1 MTYQWGAGVG
11 VSPSLSPGSMLLAIF
26 EAVSSQIDFLQA
38 QALQIV
44 NLSRAAT
51 STGGDLDTWMAQ
63 FNFAR
68 LGAAYAT
75 GPVQLI
81 RYTPA
86 SSTIGVSAATL
97 DSTGAYTG
105 GALVQTVGGAVV
117 YQVIPDVL
125 QSAYNATSNSY
136 QFPIGSSSIT
146 VTAQALYPGASYNVA
161 AGTLTQLGST
171 SSGVDTCNNSVAI
184 LDGADAESDNSFRAR
199 FVLYL
204 STLAEAT
211 ESAIMAAA
219 QVQQGLNITPAENTT
234 PTGTAQ
240 LGCFTLFAD
249 NGTGSPP
256 QSLLNTIYAAV
267 NAVRAFSVQPYVSAP
282 SILNASIV
290 LAIRVAAGYTLG
302 GLQPAVVAAVVAV
315 TETLASGA
323 TLYANAVAAAAAS
336 VPGVTSVQAGLT
348 INGFAADLVPSAYQE
363 IRSSTALVTVG
374 SY

>member
-1 MTYQWGAGVG
+1 MTYSWGSSVG

-26 EAVSSQIDFLQA
+26 EAVGSQIDFLQA
-38 QALQIV
+38 QAVAIV

-68 LGAAYAT
+68 LSSTYAV

-86 SSTIGVSAATL
+86 SAVVGINAATL
-97 DSTGAYTG
+97 NSSGQYTG

-125 QSAYNATSNSY
+125 QSSFNAVSNSY
-136 QFPIGSSSIT
+136 QFPIGATSIT
-146 VTAQALYPGASYNVA
+146 VTVQALYPGSAYNVA
-161 AGTLTQLGST
+161 AGTLTQLGS
-171 SSGVDTCNNSVAI
+171 SMAGVDTCNNTVAI
-184 LDGADAESDNSFRAR
+184 LDGTDAESDDSFRAR

-211 ESAIMAAA
+211 ESAILAAA
-219 QVQQGLNITPAENTT
+219 QVQQGLDITPAENTT
-234 PTGTAQ
+234 PTGAAQ
-240 LGCFTLFAD
+240 LGCFTIFAD

-256 QSLLNTIYAAV
+256 QALLNSIYTSV

-282 SILNASIV
+282 SILNATIV

-302 GLQPAVVAAVVAV
+302 GLQPAVVAAVVAA
-315 TETLASGA
+315 TQSLASGQ
-323 TLYANAVAAAAAS
+323 TLYANAVAAAATS
-336 VPGVTSVQAGLT
+336 VPGVTSVQPGLS
-348 INGFAADLVPSAYQE
+348 INGVAADLVPSAYQE
-363 IRSSTALVTVG
+363 IRSSTSLVTVG